1 MSTSSRIAGLGGCD
15 LIANTTER
23 TGKNYDM
30 ISVQEDTVFDII
42 TGTKGDSDKTATDFK
57 ATTGIGVLT
66 LKQGAII
73 TVPDG
78 SIITNLKLTSGSV
91 IAYKSSE
98 Q

>member
-1 MSTSSRIAGLGGCD
+1 MSTSSRIGGLGGCD

-23 TGKNYDM
+23 TGKNYNM
-30 ISVQEDTVFDII
+30 ISVQEDTVFATL
-42 TGTKGDSDKTATDFK
+42 TGTKGDDNKTATDF
-57 ATTGIGVLT
+57 AVTTGIGVLT

-78 SIITNLKLTSGSV
+78 SIITNLELTSGSV